1 MAQDLITAT
10 LKLGITEG
18 ISLYKNQSA
27 ELNLASYVD
36 LKRITGE
43 AIDYPYTGNPS
54 SQNGGTLAGKTVT
67 QAALGGNHS
76 LVLNSDGSLAS
87 WGHNS
92 YGQLGSGNTTT
103 TYGPIDVLSSGS
115 LNLENVT
122 KIKTDFYNGSYALS
136 VDGDLLSWGN
146 DAPGNATAPRVSAT
160 GVLDFALSW
169 DGNVL
174 VIRKSE
180 GLIYKNQSSS
190 ELSYTTAKLDA
201 LSGKTITQLEGVS
214 DYAWALCSDG
224 TLFRIYQGFN
234 GDWTYMPLSGAL
246 SGKTV
251 TRLVGGID
259 RIFAFCSDGT
269 VAGLGSNTYG
279 KLGNGNAIGQTTW
292 AAVSLTGA
300 LSGKTIT
307 DVAPGY
313 YHTLF
318 LCSDGTIAATGLNA
332 NGQLGNST
340 TLNSTTA
347 VKVFASGHLN
357 GKTPIAIAAGG
368 YHSAAVTSDGNI
380 FTWGSDSHGQLGN
393 GQPISASS
401 IPVPVLKDSFTK
413 YSNHVRFTS
422 SNLPDGLSFD
432 GNLVETAKII
442 GAPTTNG
449 ATNALIKVDLSDFS
463 LYNPIPESGNI
474 YETEGTT
481 YLTVPFVVED
491 PPTTLPPSFSTI
503 IANEDVSAFNNQDFS
518 LVLLASRSL
527 NWSQWSVSG
536 LPPDL
541 SFNNYNT
548 ISGTPTTIGEF
559 DVTITLNYRIDW
571 NSPVLKETKTITI
584 TVGIGVPVVNISG
597 LNSTYNGSVYVLST
611 ISQQGKAFSL
621 QINASNSPE
630 SFAATGLPPGLT
642 ISNSGLVS
650 GTPTTPGTYLV
661 GFTATND
668 IGTSQPVSLR
678 LDVTEITVPAFL
690 NNGGVDMFFD
700 LQSRSLSLTPPKPEA
715 TVAAGSQVIN
725 KLEASKLIV
734 KTGETLWLNLRF
746 TKGTTPLD
754 PEATG
759 LRFGVAGK
767 VGGPLLMEGREFTK
781 FGVGSGAYYRMRVT
795 SIENEF
801 SAIIDDY
808 YDDDAVEQISD
819 AKEKEASASG
829 EIDGLCEVV
838 LTTGSGA
845 TITDLKSDTLG
856 VTLKRSL
863 FSA

>member
-1 MAQDLITAT
+1 
-10 LKLGITEG
+10 
-18 ISLYKNQSA
+18 
-27 ELNLASYVD
+27 
-36 LKRITGE
+36 
-43 AIDYPYTGNPS
+43 
-54 SQNGGTLAGKTVT
+54 
-67 QAALGGNHS
+67 
-76 LVLNSDGSLAS
+76 
-87 WGHNS
+87 
-92 YGQLGSGNTTT
+92 
-103 TYGPIDVLSSGS
+103 
-115 LNLENVT
+115 
-122 KIKTDFYNGSYALS
+122 
-136 VDGDLLSWGN
+136 
-146 DAPGNATAPRVSAT
+146 
-160 GVLDFALSW
+160 
-169 DGNVL
+169 
-174 VIRKSE
+174 
-180 GLIYKNQSSS
+180 
-190 ELSYTTAKLDA
+190 
-201 LSGKTITQLEGVS
+201 
-214 DYAWALCSDG
+214 
-224 TLFRIYQGFN
+224 
-234 GDWTYMPLSGAL
+234 MPLSGAL

-251 TRLVGGID
+251 TRLVGGTD
-259 RIFAFCSDGT
+259 RMFAFCSDGT

-313 YHTLF
+313 DHTLF
-318 LCSDGTIAATGLNA
+318 LCSDGTIAATGRNA
-332 NGQLGNST
+332 NGQLGNGT
-340 TLNSTTA
+340 TLSSTTA
-347 VKVFASGHLN
+347 VKVFSSGHLN

-380 FTWGSDSHGQLGN
+380 FTWGSDSYGQLGN
-393 GQPISASS
+393 GSPLFNSS

-413 YSNHVRFTS
+413 YTNHVRFTS

-432 GNLVETAKII
+432 GNLVQTAKII
-442 GAPTTNG
+442 GTPTANG
-449 ATNALIKVDLSDFS
+449 TTNALIKVDLSDFT

-503 IANEDVSAFNNQDFS
+503 IANEDITIRSGEAVSIPLKLKDGTPYESTWQ
-518 LVLLASRSL
+518 VT
-527 NWSQWSVSG
+527 Q
-536 LPPDL
+536 LPPGLQLTNNNTITGTAGVLGEYEVELNL
-541 SFNNYNT
+541 SFRT
-548 ISGTPTTIGEF
+548 
-559 DVTITLNYRIDW
+559 
-571 NSPVLKETKTITI
+571 NSSESLQSETKTITI
-584 TVGIGVPVVNISG
+584 TVDQGVPEVNLSYLESTWNGQIFV
-597 LNSTYNGSVYVLST
+597 LNASV
-611 ISQQGKAFSL
+611 QQGKAFSL

-630 SFAATGLPPGLT
+630 SFAATGMPPGLS

-650 GTPTTPGTYLV
+650 GTPTTPGTYV
-661 GFTATND
+661 IGFSATNM
-668 IGTSQPVSLR
+668 IGTSATKNLR
-678 LDVTEITVPAFL
+678 MDVTEIAVPTFL
-690 NNGGVDMFFD
+690 NNGGVDIFFD

-715 TVAAGSQVIN
+715 TVAAGSQVVN

-767 VGGPLLMEGREFTK
+767 VGGPLLMEGSEFTK
-781 FGVGSGAYYRMRVT
+781 FGVGAGAYYRMRVT

-801 SAIIDDY
+801 GAIIDDY
-808 YDDDAVEQISD
+808 YDEDAVEQISD

-829 EIDGLCEVV
+829 EIEGLCEVV

-845 TITDLKSDTLG
+845 TIADLKSDTLG